1 MAHYFDRNN
10 NSMLEHLFGSSTRVR
25 LLELFFNNSNRSFFV
40 REMSRLVDI
49 QLNAVRREIENLETI
64 GIIEKISEVEAKKE
78 NLGDEK
84 SKFYRLKKDSMLYSE
99 LEALVSKVQVLE
111 KQELIEELKNKA
123 GDLKMLLL
131 SGIFTADSDSDVDML
146 IVGKVKPVAVLKMI
160 KKFEKVMNHEMR
172 YSIMTAQEFEERKE
186 IGDKFLYNIFESN
199 HIMILDKI
207 HLPSDHL

>member
-1 MAHYFDRNN
+1 MAEYFERNN

-64 GIIEKISEVEAKKE
+64 GIIEKISDAEAKKE

-99 LEALVSKVQVLE
+99 LEALISKVQVLE

-131 SGIFTADSDSDVDML
+131 SGIFTADSDSEVDML
-146 IVGKVKPVAVLKMI
+146 IVGKVKPLAVLKMI

-207 HLPSDHL
+207 HLPQDHL